1 MSTSND
7 RIPDPSRG
15 ASKVSGDRVSFLST
29 ELGKAAV
36 LITLALL
43 MILASRLISPS
54 LGGLSQI
61 SAVLVLSSFL
71 IVVAFGQQ
79 MVVLNGGL
87 DLSIPSLIT
96 VGGLLA
102 FAWAPH
108 GATELLLVA
117 IAVMAITG
125 AIGMISGL
133 GVTLLAIPPFI
144 MTLSMGIII
153 YSACLGATRGTPRGQ
168 GSETI
173 EALFS
178 GNFLGVAPIIPLIA
192 LLTALAIILQ
202 SRTTFGRFLYAT
214 GSNRQAAY
222 IAGLPVRRMTV
233 ATYACSSASAG
244 LCGMLLVG
252 FSGGATLTMGQSYLL
267 PSIAAVVVGGTAITG
282 GRGSFIT
289 VVAAAL
295 LITTFTTVISSVQ
308 IEEGWRTI
316 LYGAIV
322 LIAILAMRDGN
333 APVMRQRLLPF
344 LRGHKKEQST

>member
-1 MSTSND
+1 MSNEYGSAPAEGPLTSRKNG
-7 RIPDPSRG
+7 PSVF
-15 ASKVSGDRVSFLST
+15 ATD
-29 ELGKAAV
+29 LGKSVV
-36 LITLALL
+36 LVVLALL
-43 MILASRLISPS
+43 IITGARLFSPG
-54 LGGLSQI
+54 LGSFNQI

-79 MVVLNGGL
+79 MVVLIGGL
-87 DLSIPSLIT
+87 DLSIPSMITLGGLIT
-96 VGGLLA
+96 
-102 FAWAPH
+102 FAWSPH
-108 GATELLLVA
+108 GLGEVVLVA
-117 IAVMAITG
+117 VAVMAITG
-125 AIGMISGL
+125 AVGMISGL

-153 YSACLGATRGTPRGQ
+153 YSACLGATAGTPRGM

-178 GNFLGVAPIIPLIA
+178 SRFLGVPPII
-192 LLTALAIILQ
+192 LLVAVLAALAIILQ

-214 GSNRQAAY
+214 GTNRQAAY

-233 ATYACSSASAG
+233 AAYACSGAAAG
-244 LCGMLLVG
+244 LCGLLLVG

-282 GRGSFIT
+282 GRGSFMS

-295 LITTFTTVISSVQ
+295 LITSFTTVISSIQ

-316 LYGAIV
+316 LYGVVV
-322 LIAILAMRDGN
+322 LIAILAMRESN
-333 APVMRQRLLPF
+333 ASMTRLLLP
-344 LRGHKKEQST
+344 LLGVQKKEQST